1 MENLEDTNH
10 ITNMEI
16 MLILKHQPVK
26 NQGKSMVQVLNQQV
40 KNQEQQIQ
48 DPQKKQEPMVEME
61 SKILMILII
70 V

>member
-10 ITNMEI
+10 ITSMEI

-26 NQGKSMVQVLNQQV
+26 NQEKSMVQVLNQQV

-61 SKILMILII
+61 SRILMILII